1 MDTIYCK
8 LIVKSPIRLG
18 MLKFRTRKSVDTIAI
33 KKPPVL
39 FYLVAR
45 ILILAEQEIRV
56 VDTAIKSYETN
67 LVVCL

>member
-1 MDTIYCK
+1 
-8 LIVKSPIRLG
+8 